1 MHGSCISELSEFSTA
16 TSMVHKPNNW
26 QNQFEWYLHAWN
38 LCYFR
43 SLLDSSS
50 HCTVWK
56 QNWMFSSCWV
66 IFFTTNLKRKK
77 AELISW
83 PIWGALKSTA
93 YLRTFVS
100 SISLIPNT
108 AAVDSRQALLLR
120 IERHRRPGETIQG
133 PMDGASQVVWKI
145 PGVLGFGQSFF
156 LLIRKPL
163 KKWMKINK
171 QTYVK
176 RLVWLSHPMFSGQKL
191 EVFWTI
197 ILGSSPYFN
206 LEIAATSN
214 LMVRCISV
222 KWRLLKCTV
231 IHPKDLS

>member
-66 IFFTTNLKRKK
+66 VFFTTNLKGKRRKTHQL
-77 AELISW
+77 ANMRRPS
-83 PIWGALKSTA
+83 STA

-100 SISLIPNT
+100 SISLIPNHG
-108 AAVDSRQALLLR
+108 VLDSRQALLLR

-133 PMDGASQVVWKI
+133 PMDASQVVWKT
-145 PGVLGFGQSFF
+145 GFWVGQSSFC
-156 LLIRKPL
+156 
-163 KKWMKINK
+163 W
-171 QTYVK
+171 
-176 RLVWLSHPMFSGQKL
+176 
-191 EVFWTI
+191 
-197 ILGSSPYFN
+197 
-206 LEIAATSN
+206 
-214 LMVRCISV
+214 
-222 KWRLLKCTV
+222 
-231 IHPKDLS
+231 

>member
-66 IFFTTNLKRKK
+66 VFFTTNLKRKK
-77 AELISW
+77 AENTSVGQYEAPFINCLPSYLCQLNISHPKPRRFGFPTSAPSPDW
-83 PIWGALKSTA
+83 KASEAWWNHPRSNGCFTSRLK
-93 YLRTFVS
+93 
-100 SISLIPNT
+100 N
-108 AAVDSRQALLLR
+108 
-120 IERHRRPGETIQG
+120 
-133 PMDGASQVVWKI
+133 
-145 PGVLGFGQSFF
+145 GVLGWAVVL

-163 KKWMKINK
+163 KKWHEN
-171 QTYVK
+171 
-176 RLVWLSHPMFSGQKL
+176 
-191 EVFWTI
+191 
-197 ILGSSPYFN
+197 
-206 LEIAATSN
+206 
-214 LMVRCISV
+214 
-222 KWRLLKCTV
+222 
-231 IHPKDLS
+231 

>member
-66 IFFTTNLKRKK
+66 VFFTTNRKRKK
-77 AELISW
+77 RSSSVGQYEAPFINCLPSYLCQLNISHPKPQAFW
-83 PIWGALKSTA
+83 IPDKRSFSGLKGIGGLVKPSKENRWFT
-93 YLRTFVS
+93 
-100 SISLIPNT
+100 
-108 AAVDSRQALLLR
+108 SRL
-120 IERHRRPGETIQG
+120 
-133 PMDGASQVVWKI
+133 KN
-145 PGVLGFGQSFF
+145 GVLGWAVVL

-163 KKWMKINK
+163 KKRMKINK

-176 RLVWLSHPMFSGQKL
+176 RLVWLSHPMDIVDKKL

-206 LEIAATSN
+206 LQIAATSN

>member
-66 IFFTTNLKRKK
+66 VFFTTNLKRKK
-77 AELISW
+77 AENTSVGQYEAPFINCLPSYLCQLDISHPKPQAFW
-83 PIWGALKSTA
+83 IPDKRSFSGLKGIGGLVKPSKVQWMLHKSF
-93 YLRTFVS
+93 Y
-100 SISLIPNT
+100 
-108 AAVDSRQALLLR
+108 
-120 IERHRRPGETIQG
+120 
-133 PMDGASQVVWKI
+133 
-145 PGVLGFGQSFF
+145 PGVLGWAVVL

-171 QTYVK
+171 PMWKDWYDSPIPC
-176 RLVWLSHPMFSGQKL
+176 LVDK
-191 EVFWTI
+191 
-197 ILGSSPYFN
+197 N
-206 LEIAATSN
+206 
-214 LMVRCISV
+214 
-222 KWRLLKCTV
+222 
-231 IHPKDLS
+231 